1 MSQSNAKKGALELIR
16 AGAGSGKTYDLCETV
31 AKAVC
36 DGLDPARIMA
46 TTFTKKAAA
55 ELKGRVQAKLLAG
68 TDDPE
73 TNHRNAD
80 RLELAAIGTV
90 HSVAHRVLSRYAVE
104 LGLSTRLEVMSE
116 QAAEQTVSKH
126 LSDLPMEGW
135 QSLVACARRLGID
148 DLNQQLLTLLDA
160 KRSNQISDEGLRLHL
175 RDSASRVCELLSPL
189 EDLPSPSFDVLT
201 GHVRDALNAFAAL
214 DDTTGVTEKAR
225 KKLLD
230 LRSER
235 LPKWGAYAEA
245 SRLTAGKKSGADAAL
260 TALRNHGSEVCN
272 FQGLHDDVNLFAGLI
287 AQHTILIES
296 GCRDYKIERGLV
308 DFTDLETLF
317 LEALSGEQLVELI
330 SDDFSLVLVDEFQ
343 DTNPLQ
349 LAIFQ
354 AMRRISPRNRWVG
367 DPKQAIFGFRGTD
380 PGLVG
385 RVWEQAKDAT
395 TGSLPSNRR
404 SQKGLVQFVG
414 KMFEPIFGPDS
425 RQEPVNA
432 PLPRGIERWLFQT
445 TNQERDAQALAAGIL
460 ELQREG
466 TRLGDI
472 VVLERS
478 NAALEK
484 LADALGQAGIAYLFE
499 SPGLLSTREG
509 VMAIAGM
516 RLVSDRNDSLA
527 AATLKHMLSD
537 PSQATPSW
545 IRERLIQLQSDRAE
559 RENAAAS
566 AESPPRWKQP
576 WDGDDELA
584 PLEGIDRQTSSPHSV
599 CQLVIEALDL
609 PNRVAGWGD
618 VASRC
623 SNLDSI
629 LRHVASY
636 EEQMLGAG
644 QAATLGGAILNLE
657 EIASNG
663 EDIKFPPLGHDAVT
677 IMTYHKAKGL
687 QWPVVILSGLHS
699 DRAPNVWEPA
709 VYGGGEDIDHPLTGR
724 VIRAWTWPFGMNDG
738 RPPKRRTGTS
748 LEADALASPEGRQKA
763 EDEINENLRLLYVGC
778 TRAESKLVFAHRLGK
793 DRWLQRLPGIDSILP
808 TDAEA
813 GVHELTGIDTS
824 YVLRNLDPV
833 DESSLANDESAIWF
847 SFSGTGQ
854 QSAEPSPRFLSPSQA
869 QADPAVTQ
877 AAQLEST
884 ELPGGS
890 HFPAGLDEESY
901 SSFGD
906 AIHAYMAALPSLLG
920 VSESQ
925 KQSTAIRCLAAY
937 SIDGKLAPSVLVA
950 TGDRFVQWVNDTFP
964 DATWRAEV
972 PALASRGAGGFWN
985 GTLDLILEL
994 PDQTV
999 VVVDHKSAPIRRA
1012 NCESK
1017 ARQYISQLDAYN
1029 EMLAEQGCS
1038 VASRWIHFP
1047 LAGVMVKVEE
1057 SICDSP

>member
-1 MSQSNAKKGALELIR
+1 MSRTKREKGTLELIR
-16 AGAGSGKTYDLCETV
+16 AGAGSGKTYDLCQTV
-31 AKAVC
+31 ASAVN

-55 ELKGRVQAKLLAG
+55 ELKGRIQSKLLTG
-68 TDDPE
+68 TDDPK

-116 QAAEQTVSKH
+116 QAAERIVSEH
-126 LSDLPMEGW
+126 LNDLPVESW
-135 QSLVACARRLGID
+135 QSLVSCAGRLGID

-160 KRSNQISDEGLRLHL
+160 KRSNQISDAELCSHL
-175 RDSASRVCELLSPL
+175 SDSASRVCRLLSPL
-189 EDLPSPSFDVLT
+189 DGLPSPSFDVLL
-201 GHVRDALNAFAAL
+201 GHVRDALDAFAAL
-214 DDTTGVTEKAR
+214 GDTTGVTETAR

-245 SRLTAGKKSGADAAL
+245 SRLAAGKKSRADAAL
-260 TALRNHGSEVCN
+260 TALRTHGSEVCN
-272 FQGLHDDVNLFAGLI
+272 FQGLHDDVKLFADLL

-296 GCRDYKIERGLV
+296 GCRTYKTERGLV

-317 LEALSGEQLVELI
+317 LDALSGEELI
-330 SDDFSLVLVDEFQ
+330 ELIAEDFSLVLVDEFQ

-354 AMRRISPRNRWVG
+354 AIRRISPRNRWVG

-385 RVWEQAKDAT
+385 RVWEQSKDAA
-395 TGSLPSNRR
+395 TGSLPNNRR

-414 KMFEPIFGPDS
+414 NMFEPIFGPDA
-425 RQEPVNA
+425 RQEPVNP

-445 TNQERDAQALAAGIL
+445 TNQERDAYALAAGIL
-460 ELQREG
+460 ELQSEG
-466 TRLGDI
+466 ARLGDI

-484 LADALGQAGIAYLFE
+484 LADAFEQTGIAYLFE

-509 VMAIAGM
+509 VMALAGM

-527 AATLKHMLSD
+527 TATIKHMLSD
-537 PSQATPSW
+537 PSQATPNW
-545 IRERLIQLQSDRAE
+545 ITERLVQLQTDRAE
-559 RENAAAS
+559 RELAKTNG
-566 AESPPRWKQP
+566 EGPPQWKQP

-584 PLEGIDRQTSSPHSV
+584 LLEGIDRQTSSPHSI

-609 PNRVAGWGD
+609 PSRVGEWGD
-618 VASRC
+618 VAGRC
-623 SNLDSI
+623 SNLDS
-629 LRHVASY
+629 LLKHVANY

-644 QAATLGGAILNLE
+644 QAATLGGAILYLE
-657 EIASNG
+657 DLASNS
-663 EDIKFPPLGHDAVT
+663 EDTKFPPLGHDAVT

-699 DRAPNVWEPA
+699 DRDPNLWEP
-709 VYGGGEDIDHPLTGR
+709 VVSGGGEDIDNPLEGR
-724 VIRAWTWPFGMNDG
+724 TIRAWSWPFGMNDG

-748 LEADALASPEGRQKA
+748 LEAAALASPEGQRKA
-763 EDEINENLRLLYVGC
+763 AEETDENLRLLYVGC
-778 TRAESKLVFAHRLGK
+778 TRAESKLVFAHRLAK
-793 DRWLQRLPGIDSILP
+793 DPWLQRLPGIDLILP
-808 TDAEA
+808 TDVDA
-813 GVHELTGIDTS
+813 GEHVLPGLDTS
-824 YVLRNLDPV
+824 YVLRHVIPV
-833 DESSLANDESAIWF
+833 DENSIASEGGGNWF
-847 SFSGTGQ
+847 SLSGAP
-854 QSAEPSPRFLSPSQA
+854 QSNDEPSPRFISPSQV
-869 QADPAVTQ
+869 QVEADEAE
-877 AAQLEST
+877 AAKLEST
-884 ELPGGS
+884 ELAGGS
-890 HFPAGLDEESY
+890 YFPEGLDEENY

-906 AIHAYMAALPSLLG
+906 AIHAYMAALPSLIG
-920 VSESQ
+920 VDALR
-925 KQSTAIRCLAAY
+925 KQTVALRCLAAY

-950 TGDRFVQWVNDTFP
+950 TGDRFVQWVNETFP
-964 DATWRAEV
+964 AATWRVEV
-972 PALASRGAGGFWN
+972 PTVAARAAGGLWN

-994 PDQTV
+994 SDGTV
-999 VVVDHKSAPIRRA
+999 VVIDHKSAPIRRA

-1017 ARQYISQLDAYN
+1017 ARQYVAQLDAYV
-1029 EMLAEQGCS
+1029 EMLAHHNCTINS
-1038 VASRWIHFP
+1038 TWIHFP
-1047 LAGVMVKVEE
+1047 LAGVMVRRA
-1057 SICDSP
+1057 